1 MGKGAKIAL
10 GCGCVVLLA
19 GAVVMG
25 IFAYGAY
32 WAKGKASEFTG
43 GLDKLAAKTREME
56 AYQKKADAVPYTPP
70 ADGVIAEARFLK
82 FLDTR
87 KRVFAVYQ
95 QYEPQFKEIQEREK
109 AAGGK
114 TSFSDAISGVG
125 KVAEL
130 LGQIKL
136 TQMQA
141 LAELE
146 MNEREYHDIQLAV
159 YKTAWASESLKQS
172 GKTPSEAMNEAG
184 QQMQEA
190 MRQGM
195 AAARKQGVPGAD
207 AMSDEQQQKLQE
219 QMGELGRTAKA
230 LEVPKA
236 NIELFRKYE
245 AEIKKYAMTGL
256 DAVGL

>member
-19 GAVVMG
+19 GAVVVG
-25 IFAYGAY
+25 IFGWGAY
-32 WAKGKASEFTG
+32 RLKSKANELTG

-56 AYQKKADAVPYTPP
+56 AYQKKADANPYTPP
-70 ADGVIAEARFLK
+70 ADGVISETRFLK
-82 FLDTR
+82 FLDAR

-95 QYEPQFKEIQEREK
+95 VYEPQFRELQDRDK

-141 LAELE
+141 LAELG
-146 MNEREYHDIQLAV
+146 MNEREYRDIQLAV

-172 GKTPSEAMNEAG
+172 GKTPSEAMAEAG
-184 QQMQEA
+184 QQMQDA

-195 AAARKQGVPGAD
+195 AAAGKQGVPGAD
-207 AMSDEQQQKLQE
+207 AMSDEQQKKLQE
-219 QMGELGRTAKA
+219 QMSQLGSAAKA

-245 AEIKKYAMTGL
+245 ADIKKYAMTGL